1 MTRWQPKM
9 QPFNI
14 VESDARPRLE
24 LCLNYE
30 YPISKSA
37 PSFETQL
44 CITFKHSKTGS
55 YGTKAGSFFLQLF
68 FYLAYSILKLELSF
82 SVLTY

>member
-14 VESDARPRLE
+14 VESDARPRV
-24 LCLNYE
+24 LNYE

-44 CITFKHSKTGS
+44 RRRPSSAKTAMDSDLVFIFRRRNG
-55 YGTKAGSFFLQLF
+55 AVHR
-68 FYLAYSILKLELSF
+68 I
-82 SVLTY
+82 